1 MGGGRMRIWL
11 RLDSRQRWSFQAEP
25 EGEEERRP
33 PVLSQGIAGRLW
45 PRLLAEYHR
54 ARRAIEMTERMAWMR
69 ALLRKLEAR
78 VDPSE
83 SLLRRMRT
91 AAEIVLLHPE
101 SLSAPLVRRR
111 FFRFLRRRARAHAR
125 GAVLNALLLPVTAAM
140 AILPG
145 PNVFFAW
152 NAYRLIAHLL
162 AWRGARRVL
171 RQDCPVHVRA
181 ASEEG
186 IIVSRASPQLHAE
199 GI

>member
-1 MGGGRMRIWL
+1 MRIWL

-25 EGEEERRP
+25 EGEEEMRSP
-33 PVLSQGIAGRLW
+33 AHVLSQGLIGRLW
-45 PRLLAEYHR
+45 QRLLAEYHH
-54 ARRAIEMTERMAWMR
+54 ARRAIETTERMAWIR
-69 ALLRKLEAR
+69 VLLRKLEAR

-91 AAEIVLLHPE
+91 AAEIVLLHPD

-125 GAVLNALLLPVTAAM
+125 GVVLNALLLPVTAAM

-171 RQDCPVHVRA
+171 RQECPVHVHA
-181 ASEEG
+181 TSEEE
-186 IIVSRASPQLHAE
+186 IIVSRAPHHLHPE
-199 GI
+199 GT

>member
-1 MGGGRMRIWL
+1 MRIWL

-25 EGEEERRP
+25 EGEEQMRP
-33 PVLSQGIAGRLW
+33 PTSALARLW
-45 PRLLAEYHR
+45 QRLLAEYHH
-54 ARRAIEMTERMAWMR
+54 ARGAIETTERMAWIR

-91 AAEIVLLHPE
+91 AAEIVLLHPD

-125 GAVLNALLLPVTAAM
+125 GVVLNALLLPVTAAM

-171 RQDCPVHVRA
+171 RQECPVHVHA
-181 ASEEG
+181 EEE
-186 IIVSRASPQLHAE
+186 IITGSVSHQLHAE
-199 GI
+199 GT